1 MKKLISASLFL
12 AASVAANA
20 HGSEIVYKAADDSA
34 PSAVCMAAV
43 TSLSAARKKAEEL
56 GFDRPQWLSLACN
69 GEPVFRFAKAD
80 APAAPSTGFVSVKT
94 ADASPVTELCVA
106 SITSSEKFETLKQT
120 HFSGVSNLESIVQC
134 NGLPLRSFM
143 LKYNSRDL
151 TAAL

>member
-12 AASVAANA
+12 AAFVAASA
-20 HGSEIVYKAADDSA
+20 HGSEVIYR
-34 PSAVCMAAV
+34 AV
-43 TSLSAARKKAEEL
+43 
-56 GFDRPQWLSLACN
+56 
-69 GEPVFRFAKAD
+69 AKAD

-94 ADASPVTELCVA
+94 ADESPVTELCVA
-106 SITSSEKFETLKQT
+106 SITSSEKFETVKRS

-143 LKYNSRDL
+143 LKYNSRDM

>member
-12 AASVAANA
+12 AASVAASA
-20 HGSEIVYKAADDSA
+20 HASEVVYTAADDSA
-34 PSAVCMAAV
+34 PSSVCMAAV
-43 TSLSAARKKAEEL
+43 TSLTAARMKAAEL
-56 GFDRPQWLSLACN
+56 DVSRSDWSSLACN
-69 GEPVFRFAKAD
+69 GVPVLRFAKAD
-80 APAAPSTGFVSVKT
+80 SPEAPSTGFITVKT

-106 SITSSEKFETLKQT
+106 SITSTEKFETLKQT

-143 LKYNSRDL
+143 LKYNSRNS